1 MCLATHRT
9 RDALRVVPKE
19 HGWACMLNANL
30 GEALGPRERA
40 LNGIWKRSFTNGVVY
55 VDEPGNLTQ
64 TIAVAP
70 GLQNIQGES
79 VSTLTLAGD
88 SGAVLIK

>member
-1 MCLATHRT
+1 MKRIIFSLVFV
-9 RDALRVVPKE
+9 ALLVVP
-19 HGWACMLNANL
+19 A
-30 GEALGPRERA
+30 RA
-40 LNGIWKRSFTNGVVY
+40 QLVV
-55 VDEPGNLTQ
+55 VDPGNLTQ